1 MKAIELAKAHFKT
14 LKTKTIEVAEW
25 GDENGPLV
33 IYVEPFTLK
42 DKAKLQAVTK
52 VTGSEIDALVELVVM
67 KSLDKNGEK
76 LFTIEDKHALRN
88 AVDSRI
94 LEKISG
100 EIMRVDFEALEKN

>member
-67 KSLDKNGEK
+67 KSLDKNGDK

-94 LEKISG
+94 LEKISS

>member
-52 VTGSEIDALVELVVM
+52 VTGSEIDALVELIVM
-67 KSLDKNGEK
+67 KSLDKNGDK

-94 LEKISG
+94 LEKISA

>member
-67 KSLDKNGEK
+67 KSLDKNGDK

-94 LEKISG
+94 LEKISA

>member
-67 KSLDKNGEK
+67 KALDKNGDK

-94 LEKISG
+94 LEKISS

>member
-25 GDENGPLV
+25 GNEDGPLI

-52 VTGSEIDALVELVVM
+52 VSGSEIDALVELVVM
-67 KSLDKNGEK
+67 KALDKNGEK

-94 LEKISG
+94 LEKISS

>member
-14 LKTKTIEVAEW
+14 LQTKTIEVVEW
-25 GDENGPLV
+25 GDENGPLL

-52 VTGSEIDALVELVVM
+52 VSGSEIDALVELVVM

-76 LFTIEDKHALRN
+76 LFTIDDKHALRN

-94 LEKISG
+94 LERIST
-100 EIMRVDFEALEKN
+100 EIMRVDFGSLEKN

>member
-1 MKAIELAKAHFKT
+1 MKAIDQAKAHFKT

-94 LEKISG
+94 LERISA

>member
-25 GDENGPLV
+25 GDENGPLI

-52 VTGSEIDALVELVVM
+52 LTGSEIDALVELVIM

-76 LFTIEDKHALRN
+76 LFTVEDKHALRN

-94 LEKISG
+94 LEKISS

>member
-1 MKAIELAKAHFKT
+1 MKAIEQAKAHFKT

-25 GDENGPLV
+25 GNEDGPLI

-52 VTGSEIDALVELVVM
+52 VSGSEIDALVELVVM
-67 KSLDKNGEK
+67 KALDKNGEK

-94 LEKISG
+94 LEKISS

>member
-94 LEKISG
+94 LEKISA

>member
-94 LEKISG
+94 LEKISS